1 MGVHNKITRT
11 KYEAIKSELKTPQ
24 DDKKVIEKYK
34 ISQTTARYIRRS
46 RDYRHYVVWS
56 NPSKKKVRKVVVTD
70 VRPIQRPDMPTLVTE
85 KELQRV
91 YLELRHRID
100 DIDRKE
106 VKIATFKLIVVFGIL
121 LCLIAMSVGFI
132 IERFGA

>member
-46 RDYRHYVVWS
+46 KSFHHYVAWS
-56 NPSKKKVRKVVVTD
+56 NPNKSRGTIKFTTTSGYSRVIDNSVDRKD
-70 VRPIQRPDMPTLVTE
+70 VERI
-85 KELQRV
+85 
-91 YLELRHRID
+91 YLELKDRID
-100 DIDRKE
+100 EIERKE
-106 VKIATFKLIVVFGIL
+106 VKIATFKLIVALGIL
-121 LCLIAMSVGFI
+121 LCLVAMSIGFI

>member
-11 KYEAIKSELKTPQ
+11 KYEKIKSELKTPQ

-46 RDYRHYVVWS
+46 KNFHHYVAWS
-56 NPSKKKVRKVVVTD
+56 NPNKKHSIVKCSIAKGLDHSFATQKD
-70 VRPIQRPDMPTLVTE
+70 LE
-85 KELQRV
+85 RV

-106 VKIATFKLIVVFGIL
+106 VKIATFKLIVALGLL
-121 LCLIAMSVGFI
+121 LCLVAMSIGFI
-132 IERFGA
+132 IERFGV